1 MLFPLFSSMSKAP
14 LIGICR
20 HRLTT
25 DGTGVTTLV
34 AFHGCP
40 LHCQYCLNPQCLVAE
55 GVWRTMTVSE
65 ILSALL
71 CDDLYFRATGGG
83 VCFGGGE
90 PLLRSD
96 VICELCQL
104 MPAEWAVTIET
115 SLNVPLQRVEAVAP
129 FVSQWIIDIKDM
141 NPDIYQSYTGI
152 GNDRVLQN
160 LQWLA
165 AHVSPEAVLIRLPL
179 IPHYNTP
186 ADVSL
191 SRQKLEA
198 SGFTHFDEL
207 EYQQPE

>member
-1 MLFPLFSSMSKAP
+1 MPHEAP

-20 HRLTT
+20 HRLTV
-25 DGTGVTTLV
+25 DGAGVTTLV

-40 LHCQYCLNPQCLVAE
+40 LHCKYCLNSQCLSPD
-55 GVWRTMTVSE
+55 GVWRVMTAAE
-65 ILSALL
+65 IMAKLQK
-71 CDDLYFRATGGG
+71 DDLYFRATGGG

-96 VICELCQL
+96 MLVELSCQ
-104 MPAEWAVTIET
+104 MPHEWAVTIET

-152 GNDRVLQN
+152 GNLRVLQN

-186 ADVSL
+186 TDVSL

>member
-1 MLFPLFSSMSKAP
+1 MPHEAP

-20 HRLTT
+20 HRLTV
-25 DGTGVTTLV
+25 DGAGVTTLV

-40 LHCQYCLNPQCLVAE
+40 LHCKYCLNSQCLSPD
-55 GVWRTMTVSE
+55 GVWRVMTAAD
-65 ILSALL
+65 IMAKLQK
-71 CDDLYFRATGGG
+71 DDLYFRATGGG

-96 VICELCQL
+96 MLVELSRQ
-104 MPAEWAVTIET
+104 MPHEWAVTIET

-152 GNDRVLQN
+152 GNERVLQN

>member
-1 MLFPLFSSMSKAP
+1 MPHEAP

-40 LHCQYCLNPQCLVAE
+40 LHCKYCLNSQCLSPD
-55 GVWRTMTVSE
+55 GVWRVMTAAD
-65 ILSALL
+65 IMAKLQK
-71 CDDLYFRATGGG
+71 DDLYFRATGGG

-96 VICELCQL
+96 MLVELSRQ
-104 MPAEWAVTIET
+104 MPHEWAVTIET

-129 FVSQWIIDIKDM
+129 FVSQWIIDVKDM
-141 NPDIYQSYTGI
+141 NPAIYRSYTGI
-152 GNDRVLQN
+152 GNERVLQN